1 MRALRLMRWIAFAG
15 IALFLAA
22 IVVFE
27 FAPGVREFALSPSG
41 GAVIKPRSLK
51 GHQDAF
57 LRRRLSARYR
67 FSEET
72 LARTLGNGRD
82 APIADLAAHA
92 REVSNCGRLAI
103 RCRASSRSASPRL
116 NRS

>member
-51 GHQDAF
+51 GKIEPS
-57 LRRRLSARYR
+57 RVPRP
-67 FSEET
+67 
-72 LARTLGNGRD
+72 NGGY
-82 APIADLAAHA
+82 PI
-92 REVSNCGRLAI
+92 R
-103 RCRASSRSASPRL
+103 
-116 NRS
+116 

>member
-51 GHQDAF
+51 GARAGIAFDAHEGPQWVAF
-57 LRRRLSARYR
+57 
-67 FSEET
+67 
-72 LARTLGNGRD
+72 GRMPGGWRMP
-82 APIADLAAHA
+82 APGASRPLPGVPAK
-92 REVSNCGRLAI
+92 VS
-103 RCRASSRSASPRL
+103 
-116 NRS
+116 